1 VHLVKTQTIFR
12 FGALA
17 TFLTAVGV
25 TIANLIYFFGS
36 VNTVFYI
43 WWSTTIYVLWVF
55 AYFAVF
61 AVQAKRYDDFVFAG
75 FVLLVVAAIF
85 AIIQNTGNSIV
96 VLGFLTEAQLGSGN
110 NSTIAAVNFI
120 SLWTYVVGS
129 VLFGIGMLRVG
140 IFPRWIGMLMIVI
153 GVLWIINDNPVAFPI
168 YAILLSITWGWLS
181 WSLWKMTK
189 EMMADNRKYE
199 PTPSVNLSN
208 NQ

>member
-1 VHLVKTQTIFR
+1 VKTQTILR
-12 FGALA
+12 LGALT
-17 TFLTAVGV
+17 TFLTAVGITV
-25 TIANLIYFFGS
+25 ANLIYFFGS

-61 AVQAKRYDDFVFAG
+61 AVQVQRNDIFVFAG
-75 FVLLVVAAIF
+75 FVLLIVATIF

-96 VLGFLTEAQLGSGN
+96 VLGFLTEAQIGSGN
-110 NSTIAAVNFI
+110 NSTVAAVNFI

-129 VLFGIGMLRVG
+129 VIFGIGMLRLG
-140 IFPRWIGMLMIVI
+140 IFPRWIGMLMIVL

-168 YAILLSITWGWLS
+168 YAVLLSITWGWLS

-189 EMMADNRKYE
+189 EMRADNRKYA
-199 PTPSVNLSN
+199 PTPSVNLSS